1 MVDLPK
7 PPFKRFTLQ
16 SPQGNWG
23 LTAHELDPN
32 EVALVLSLSKDDR
45 PRELINLNLIN
56 SNLIRNLITLTSKS
70 LDSKIEQ
77 NIFTQIFPHV
87 LSTKKNMP
95 LDPQNLISILNNN
108 FRREIFTGHILSL
121 RFSFYLSTAT
131 NSNKNLLSKEGKK
144 NLQLYKNVVL
154 ETSMI
159 YLELNLWAE
168 PSAAQILSLIEGV
181 PPATIRNRLRLARE
195 RGVLDSPGSGKRLVN

>member
-7 PPFKRFTLQ
+7 PPLRRFTLN

-23 LTAHELDPN
+23 LTAHELELD
-32 EVALVLSLSKDDR
+32 EFALVLSLSKNNF
-45 PRELINLNLIN
+45 PRELINL
-56 SNLIRNLITLTSKS
+56 TLTNIESIRSLISINSKS

-77 NIFTQIFPHV
+77 NIFYQIFSNV
-87 LSTKKNMP
+87 SSNKKNKP
-95 LDPQNLISILNNN
+95 LDPQNLISIFSNT
-108 FRREIFTGHILSL
+108 FRREIFTGHILAMNFPFY
-121 RFSFYLSTAT
+121 FSI
-131 NSNKNLLSKEGKK
+131 SNKSLKSTVNKK
-144 NLQLYKNVVL
+144 NKENFQLYENVVID
-154 ETSMI
+154 TSQV

-195 RGVLDSPGSGKRLVN
+195 RGILDSPGSGKRLIN